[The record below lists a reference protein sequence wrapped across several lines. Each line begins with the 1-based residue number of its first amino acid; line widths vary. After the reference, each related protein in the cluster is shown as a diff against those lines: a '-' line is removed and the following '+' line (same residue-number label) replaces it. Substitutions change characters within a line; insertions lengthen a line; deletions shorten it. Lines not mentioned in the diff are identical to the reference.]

1 MLLHAAILVRHPLP
15 LRLDVVVGDL
25 QFPLR
30 VLQIPDGAGQVLIF
44 PPDFLDIF
52 ILLLALNVEL
62 QESLYAE
69 DLLDFLYSLIRDV
82 FLV

>member
-1 MLLHAAILVRHPLP
+1 MLLHAAVLVGHPLP
-15 LRLDVVVGDL
+15 FSLYVVVGDL
-25 QFPLR
+25 QFPLG
-30 VLQIPDGAGQVLIF
+30 VLQIPYGPRHVLIF
-44 PPDFLDIF
+44 PPDLFDIF